1 MVMMKF
7 QLVFYS
13 LISFLF
19 RPLRTIQNFID
30 NAVFISFP
38 PFSYSQIPPPTH
50 TPAVSS
56 PVPLKFSL
64 PYSII
69 VIHTYVYIDPAC

>member
-38 PFSYSQIPPPTH
+38 PFSYSQIPLTH

-56 PVPLKFSL
+56 PLPLKFSL
-64 PYSII
+64 SYSII
-69 VIHTYVYIDPAC
+69 VIHAYVYIDPAC